1 MEWVHYFCS
10 MLILHITDQT
20 VCYVQIYSFCMRTET
35 NVVLFLNVGKEG
47 FDTLLLYGR
56 YLYE

>member
-1 MEWVHYFCS
+1 
-10 MLILHITDQT
+10 MLILHITDQA
-20 VCYVQIYSFCMRTET
+20 VYYVQIYSFCMRTET
-35 NVVLFLNVGKEG
+35 NVVLFLKCGKEG